1 MAVGRV
7 PGDPRVMASF
17 IVETYVPPGDP
28 ERFATELERLRA
40 SLVKVAATDGQVN
53 HVRSYLVPSDE
64 MGVHVVEAESAGAV
78 IRLAKLAGIEVE
90 RIVPAIAG
98 QDRRDVGQTGQ

>member
-1 MAVGRV
+1 
-7 PGDPRVMASF
+7 MASF

-40 SLVKVAATDGQVN
+40 SLAKVAATDGEVH

-78 IRLAKLAGIEVE
+78 MRFAKLAGIEVE
-90 RIVPAIAG
+90 RIVPAIVGAQHRHDVGRAG
-98 QDRRDVGQTGQ
+98 Q